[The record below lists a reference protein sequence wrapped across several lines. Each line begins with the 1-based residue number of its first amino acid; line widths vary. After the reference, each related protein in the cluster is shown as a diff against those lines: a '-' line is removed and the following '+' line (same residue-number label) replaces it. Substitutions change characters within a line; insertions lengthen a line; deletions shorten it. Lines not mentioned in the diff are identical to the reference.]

1 MIQDNFETDTES
13 KREVKVH
20 KSSMVQDDV
29 EAFIIKTNFNNV
41 NF

>member
-1 MIQDNFETDTES
+1 MIEDHLEKVKES
-13 KREVKVH
+13 MKELKVH